1 MYIIGK
7 GNPSAIW
14 TWFSA
19 MADNWGGGGGGGLAL
34 DFKDFWDGVYNFF
47 FLLPLGIIINTKDD
61 TFTFMCTGS

>member
-1 MYIIGK
+1 MILK
-7 GNPSAIW
+7 GRGQN
-14 TWFSA
+14 
-19 MADNWGGGGGGGLAL
+19 GRVRRRRGGGGGGLAL